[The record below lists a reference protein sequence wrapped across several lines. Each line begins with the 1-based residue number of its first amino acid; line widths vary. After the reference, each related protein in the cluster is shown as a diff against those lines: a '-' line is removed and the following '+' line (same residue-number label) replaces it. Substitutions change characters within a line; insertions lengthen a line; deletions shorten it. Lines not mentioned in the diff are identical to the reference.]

1 MQQREGF
8 SARTLALSTAAA
20 ELGRVILREGQSGSV
35 RAALLGNVLAT
46 AALVLLAVF
55 VSWNAAR
62 LRRPGF
68 VGNCCC
74 AAFLFWYLWELV
86 RTAAMIQQV
95 CWEQFS
101 SMAFFGLLPLLLW
114 AGWSLGCELYDRM
127 AAVLG
132 AFVVLGS
139 LFCLL
144 GLAGQLEWQH
154 LVMGES
160 GRSFALPDAFFTPN
174 ISRSRFF
181 VRVKMLRRP
190 VKNQRCG
197 FRSSLQSFLPAI
209 RWGWHFC
216 LVRRRAI
223 RAMSFCGRGASGASP
238 ASMPHSCSS
247 GWRRR
252 SFASVFLSA
261 QRGCSVSGLPGG
273 PRAQRARRLHN
284 EPP

>member
-20 ELGRVILREGQSGSV
+20 ELGRVILRAGQSGSV

-154 LVMGES
+154 LVMGEAD
-160 GRSFALPDAFFTPN
+160 RSFALPDAFFYPEYFSFPLLCAGKNASKTSRKSALWLPLIPAIISSGYTLGLALLFGAPQGYPGYELLRAWSFGG
-174 ISRSRFF
+174 ISRFDAAFLLLWLAAAVFRLCFLI
-181 VRVKMLRRP
+181 RTARLLCERLAGRP
-190 VKNQRCG
+190 SG
-197 FRSSLQSFLPAI
+197 TA
-209 RWGWHFC
+209 
-216 LVRRRAI
+216 
-223 RAMSFCGRGASGASP
+223 GAEA
-238 ASMPHSCSS
+238 
-247 GWRRR
+247 
-252 SFASVFLSA
+252 
-261 QRGCSVSGLPGG
+261 
-273 PRAQRARRLHN
+273 AR
-284 EPP
+284 

>member
-20 ELGRVILREGQSGSV
+20 ELGRVILRAGQSGSV
-35 RAALLGNVLAT
+35 RAVLLGNVLAT

-62 LRRPGF
+62 LRR
-68 VGNCCC
+68 
-74 AAFLFWYLWELV
+74 
-86 RTAAMIQQV
+86 
-95 CWEQFS
+95 EQFS

-154 LVMGES
+154 LVMGEA
-160 GRSFALPDAFFTPN
+160 GRSFALPDAFFYPEYFSFPLLCSGKNASNTSRKSALWLPLIPAIISSSYTLGLALLFGAPQGYPGYELLRAWSFGG
-174 ISRSRFF
+174 ISRFDAAF
-181 VRVKMLRRP
+181 LLLWLAAAV
-190 VKNQRCG
+190 
-197 FRSSLQSFLPAI
+197 FRLCF
-209 RWGWHFC
+209 
-216 LVRRRAI
+216 LVRTARLLCERLA
-223 RAMSFCGRGASGASP
+223 GRFSGTAD
-238 ASMPHSCSS
+238 AE
-247 GWRRR
+247 
-252 SFASVFLSA
+252 A
-261 QRGCSVSGLPGG
+261 
-273 PRAQRARRLHN
+273 AR
-284 EPP
+284 

>member
-20 ELGRVILREGQSGSV
+20 ELGRVILRAGQSGSV
-35 RAALLGNVLAT
+35 RAALLGNVLAA

-144 GLAGQLEWQH
+144 GLTSQLEWQH

-160 GRSFALPDAFFTPN
+160 GRSFALPDAFFYPEYFSLPLLCVGKNASKNSRKSALWLPLIPAIISSSYTLGLALLFGAPQGYPGYELLRAWSFGG
-174 ISRSRFF
+174 ISRFDAA
-181 VRVKMLRRP
+181 
-190 VKNQRCG
+190 
-197 FRSSLQSFLPAI
+197 FL
-209 RWGWHFC
+209 
-216 LVRRRAI
+216 L
-223 RAMSFCGRGASGASP
+223 
-238 ASMPHSCSS
+238 
-247 GWRRR
+247 
-252 SFASVFLSA
+252 
-261 QRGCSVSGLPGG
+261 
-273 PRAQRARRLHN
+273 
-284 EPP
+284 

>member
-20 ELGRVILREGQSGSV
+20 ELGRVILRAGQSGSV

-74 AAFLFWYLWELV
+74 AAFLLWYLWELV

-144 GLAGQLEWQH
+144 GLALLFGAPQGYPGYELLRAW
-154 LVMGES
+154 
-160 GRSFALPDAFFTPN
+160 SFGG
-174 ISRSRFF
+174 ISRFDAAF
-181 VRVKMLRRP
+181 LLLWLAAAV
-190 VKNQRCG
+190 
-197 FRSSLQSFLPAI
+197 FRLCF
-209 RWGWHFC
+209 
-216 LVRRRAI
+216 LVRTARLLCERLA
-223 RAMSFCGRGASGASP
+223 GRPSGTAGAEA
-238 ASMPHSCSS
+238 
-247 GWRRR
+247 
-252 SFASVFLSA
+252 
-261 QRGCSVSGLPGG
+261 
-273 PRAQRARRLHN
+273 AR
-284 EPP
+284 

>member
-20 ELGRVILREGQSGSV
+20 ELGRVILRAGQSGSV

-46 AALVLLAVF
+46 AALVLLVVF

-144 GLAGQLEWQH
+144 GLASQLEWQN
-154 LVMGES
+154 LVMGEA
-160 GRSFALPDAFFTPN
+160 GRSFALPDAFFYP
-174 ISRSRFF
+174 
-181 VRVKMLRRP
+181 
-190 VKNQRCG
+190 
-197 FRSSLQSFLPAI
+197 
-209 RWGWHFC
+209 
-216 LVRRRAI
+216 
-223 RAMSFCGRGASGASP
+223 
-238 ASMPHSCSS
+238 
-247 GWRRR
+247 
-252 SFASVFLSA
+252 
-261 QRGCSVSGLPGG
+261 
-273 PRAQRARRLHN
+273 
-284 EPP
+284 E

>member
-20 ELGRVILREGQSGSV
+20 ELGRVILRAGQSGSV

-46 AALVLLAVF
+46 AALVLLVVL

-62 LRRPGF
+62 LRRSGF

-144 GLAGQLEWQH
+144 GLAGQLEWQN
-154 LVMGES
+154 LVMGEA
-160 GRSFALPDAFFTPN
+160 GRSFALPDAFFYPEYFSFPLLCADKNASKTSQKSALWLPV
-174 ISRSRFF
+174 ISRFDAAF
-181 VRVKMLRRP
+181 LLLWLAAAV
-190 VKNQRCG
+190 
-197 FRSSLQSFLPAI
+197 FRLCF
-209 RWGWHFC
+209 
-216 LVRRRAI
+216 LVRTARLLCERLA
-223 RAMSFCGRGASGASP
+223 GRPSGTAD
-238 ASMPHSCSS
+238 AE
-247 GWRRR
+247 
-252 SFASVFLSA
+252 A
-261 QRGCSVSGLPGG
+261 
-273 PRAQRARRLHN
+273 AR
-284 EPP
+284 

>member
-8 SARTLALSTAAA
+8 SARTLALSAAAA

-35 RAALLGNVLAT
+35 RAVLLGNVLAA
-46 AALVLLAVF
+46 AALVLLAVL
-55 VSWNAAR
+55 VSWNTAR

-74 AAFLFWYLWELV
+74 AAFLLWYLWELV
-86 RTAAMIQQV
+86 RTAAMIQKV

-132 AFVVLGS
+132 ALVVLGI

-154 LVMGES
+154 LVMGEAD
-160 GRSFALPDAFFTPN
+160 RSFSLPDVFCYPEYFSFPLLCAGENTLKTSQKSALWLPVIPALISSGYALGLALLFGAPQGYPGYELLRAWSFGG
-174 ISRSRFF
+174 ISRFDAAF
-181 VRVKMLRRP
+181 LLLWLAAAI
-190 VKNQRCG
+190 
-197 FRSSLQSFLPAI
+197 FRLCF
-209 RWGWHFC
+209 
-216 LVRRRAI
+216 LVRTARLLCERLA
-223 RAMSFCGRGASGASP
+223 GRPSGEAGAEA
-238 ASMPHSCSS
+238 
-247 GWRRR
+247 
-252 SFASVFLSA
+252 
-261 QRGCSVSGLPGG
+261 
-273 PRAQRARRLHN
+273 AR
-284 EPP
+284 

>member
-1 MQQREGF
+1 M
-8 SARTLALSTAAA
+8 
-20 ELGRVILREGQSGSV
+20 
-35 RAALLGNVLAT
+35 
-46 AALVLLAVF
+46 VF

-144 GLAGQLEWQH
+144 GLASQLEWQN
-154 LVMGES
+154 LVMGEA
-160 GRSFALPDAFFTPN
+160 GRSFALPDAFFYPEY
-174 ISRSRFF
+174 F
-181 VRVKMLRRP
+181 
-190 VKNQRCG
+190 
-197 FRSSLQSFLPAI
+197 SFPLLCA
-209 RWGWHFC
+209 C
-216 LVRRRAI
+216 LLYTSDV
-223 RAMSFCGRGASGASP
+223 P
-238 ASMPHSCSS
+238 ASLC
-247 GWRRR
+247 G
-252 SFASVFLSA
+252 
-261 QRGCSVSGLPGG
+261 
-273 PRAQRARRLHN
+273 
-284 EPP
+284 

>member
-20 ELGRVILREGQSGSV
+20 ELGRVILRAGQSGSV
-35 RAALLGNVLAT
+35 RAALLGNVLAA
-46 AALVLLAVF
+46 AALILLAVF

-144 GLAGQLEWQH
+144 GLASQLEWQN
-154 LVMGES
+154 LVMCEA
-160 GRSFALPDAFFTPN
+160 GRSFALPDAFFYPEYFSFPLLCMDENTSKTSRKSALWLPVIPAIISSGYTLGLALLFGAPQGYPGYELLRAWSFGG
-174 ISRSRFF
+174 ISRFDAAF
-181 VRVKMLRRP
+181 LLLWLAAAV
-190 VKNQRCG
+190 
-197 FRSSLQSFLPAI
+197 FRLCF
-209 RWGWHFC
+209 
-216 LVRRRAI
+216 LVRTARLLCERLA
-223 RAMSFCGRGASGASP
+223 GRPSGTAD
-238 ASMPHSCSS
+238 AE
-247 GWRRR
+247 
-252 SFASVFLSA
+252 A
-261 QRGCSVSGLPGG
+261 
-273 PRAQRARRLHN
+273 AR
-284 EPP
+284 